1 MTVSTDNPLLTP
13 WTTRFGLPPFGEIKP
28 EHFGPAFE
36 QAMAEQK
43 ARFEAIATNPEAPS
57 VANTLEAL
65 ETAGELM
72 GKVGRVFWNLT
83 GSDATPELQ
92 AIEREVA
99 PKLARF
105 HAELMTDARLF
116 ARVKALYDRRD
127 ALDLTA
133 EQRRLL
139 DCTFR
144 WFSRSGG
151 GLEAP
156 ARERLKEIAEQ
167 LSQLGTKFSQ
177 NILADESAYALIL
190 DGEDDLAGCPDFL
203 KAAMARAASDRG
215 HDGKHAV
222 TLSRSIIEPFLTFS
236 ARRDLREIAFKAW
249 IARGEN
255 GGATDNRGIIADIVK
270 LRAERAHL
278 LGFDCFADFKLDDSM
293 AKTPAAVRNLLETVW
308 APARAKAECEGE
320 ALQALVDAEGRNHPL
335 EAWDW
340 RYYAEKE
347 RHRLHDFDEAELK
360 PYFSLEAMIEAA
372 FDTANRLFG
381 ISFERFAGLAGY
393 HPDVRIYEVK
403 DRAGRHLAL
412 FLGDYFARPTKRSG
426 AWMSAFRGQQ
436 KLARDE
442 RPIIVNVMNF
452 AKPAEGQPT
461 LLSFDDVRT
470 LFHEFGHAL
479 HGMLSNV
486 TYPSL
491 AGTAVARDFVE
502 LPSQLYEHWV
512 ARPEVLSRHA
522 RHVETGAPIP
532 APLIDKLLA
541 ARNFNQGFQTVEYT
555 ASALV
560 DLEFHS
566 NGMPD
571 PLDVDRFEA
580 DELNGIGMPRNIVM
594 RHRPAHFAH
603 VFSGDGY
610 SSGYYSY
617 LWSEVLDADA
627 FQAFTETGDVFDPK
641 TAARLHDFIYS
652 AGNSRDPEEAY
663 LLFRGRLPSV
673 EGLLEKRGLIA

>member
-308 APARAKAECEGE
+308 APARAKAEREGE

-347 RHRLHDFDEAELK
+347 RRRLHDFDEAELK

-381 ISFERFAGLAGY
+381 ISFERVAGLAGY

-452 AKPAEGQPT
+452 AKPEEGKPS

-470 LFHEFGHAL
+470 LFHEFGHGL
-479 HGMLSNV
+479 HGLMSNV

-502 LPSQLYEHWV
+502 LPSQLYEHWMSH
-512 ARPEVLSRHA
+512 PDVLSRHA
-522 RHVETGAPIP
+522 LHHQTGEPIP
-532 APLIDKLLA
+532 AALLAKLLA
-541 ARNFNQGFQTVEYT
+541 ARTFNQGFQTVEYT
-555 ASALV
+555 SSALV
-560 DLEFHS
+560 DLDYHLP
-566 NGMPD
+566 GVPQ
-571 PLDVDRFEA
+571 PLDVDQFEKSVL
-580 DELNGIGMPRNIVM
+580 DHIGMPDNIVM
-594 RHRPAHFAH
+594 RHRSAHFSH

-610 SSGYYSY
+610 AAGYYSY

-627 FQAFTETGDVFDPK
+627 FRAFTEAGDVFDPQI
-641 TAARLHDFIYS
+641 AERLGKFIYS
-652 AGNSRDPEEAY
+652 AGNMRDPEDAY
-663 LLFRGRLPSV
+663 VLFRGRLPTID
-673 EGLLEKRGLIA
+673 GLLEKRGLTA

>member
-1 MTVSTDNPLLTP
+1 MTVSTDNPLLAQWATP
-13 WTTRFGLPPFGEIKP
+13 FGLPPFGDIKP

-43 ARFEAIATNPEAPS
+43 ARFEEIATNPEAPS

-127 ALDLTA
+127 TLDLTA

-139 DCTFR
+139 DCNFR

-151 GLEAP
+151 GLELP

-177 NILADESAYALIL
+177 NILADESAYTLIL
-190 DGEDDLAGCPDFL
+190 DGRDDLAGCPDFL

-293 AKTPAAVRNLLETVW
+293 AKTPAAVRKLLETVW
-308 APARAKAECEGE
+308 APARAKAEREGE
-320 ALQALVDAEGRNHPL
+320 ALQTLVDAEGRNHPL

-381 ISFERFAGLAGY
+381 ISFERVAGLAGY

-426 AWMSAFRGQQ
+426 AWMSAFRSQQ
-436 KLARDE
+436 KLTRDE

-452 AKPAEGQPT
+452 AKPAEGNPS

-470 LFHEFGHAL
+470 LFHEFGHGL
-479 HGMLSNV
+479 HGLMSNV

-502 LPSQLYEHWV
+502 LPSQLYEHWMSH
-512 ARPEVLSRHA
+512 PDVLSRHA
-522 RHVETGAPIP
+522 LHHQTGEPIP
-532 APLIDKLLA
+532 AALLAKLLA
-541 ARNFNQGFQTVEYT
+541 ARTFNQGFQTVEYT
-555 ASALV
+555 SSALV
-560 DLEFHS
+560 DLDYHL
-566 NGMPD
+566 PD
-571 PLDVDRFEA
+571 TPQPLDVNAFEKSVL
-580 DELNGIGMPRNIVM
+580 ERIGMPENIVM
-594 RHRPAHFAH
+594 RHRSAHFAH

-610 SSGYYSY
+610 AAGYYSY

-627 FQAFTETGDVFDPK
+627 FRAFTEAGDIFAPQI
-641 TAARLHDFIYS
+641 AGRLGKFIYS
-652 AGNSRDPEEAY
+652 AGNMRDPEDAY
-663 LLFRGRLPSV
+663 VLFRGRLPAID
-673 EGLLEKRGLIA
+673 GLLEKRGLLA

>member
-116 ARVKALYDRRD
+116 ARIKALYDRRD
-127 ALDLTA
+127 TLDLTA

-203 KAAMARAASDRG
+203 KAAMTRAASDRG

-222 TLSRSIIEPFLTFS
+222 TL
-236 ARRDLREIAFKAW
+236 
-249 IARGEN
+249 
-255 GGATDNRGIIADIVK
+255 
-270 LRAERAHL
+270 
-278 LGFDCFADFKLDDSM
+278 
-293 AKTPAAVRNLLETVW
+293 
-308 APARAKAECEGE
+308 
-320 ALQALVDAEGRNHPL
+320 
-335 EAWDW
+335 
-340 RYYAEKE
+340 
-347 RHRLHDFDEAELK
+347 
-360 PYFSLEAMIEAA
+360 
-372 FDTANRLFG
+372 
-381 ISFERFAGLAGY
+381 
-393 HPDVRIYEVK
+393 
-403 DRAGRHLAL
+403 
-412 FLGDYFARPTKRSG
+412 
-426 AWMSAFRGQQ
+426 
-436 KLARDE
+436 
-442 RPIIVNVMNF
+442 
-452 AKPAEGQPT
+452 
-461 LLSFDDVRT
+461 
-470 LFHEFGHAL
+470 
-479 HGMLSNV
+479 
-486 TYPSL
+486 
-491 AGTAVARDFVE
+491 
-502 LPSQLYEHWV
+502 
-512 ARPEVLSRHA
+512 
-522 RHVETGAPIP
+522 
-532 APLIDKLLA
+532 
-541 ARNFNQGFQTVEYT
+541 
-555 ASALV
+555 
-560 DLEFHS
+560 
-566 NGMPD
+566 
-571 PLDVDRFEA
+571 
-580 DELNGIGMPRNIVM
+580 
-594 RHRPAHFAH
+594 
-603 VFSGDGY
+603 
-610 SSGYYSY
+610 
-617 LWSEVLDADA
+617 
-627 FQAFTETGDVFDPK
+627 
-641 TAARLHDFIYS
+641 
-652 AGNSRDPEEAY
+652 
-663 LLFRGRLPSV
+663 
-673 EGLLEKRGLIA
+673 

>member
-151 GLEAP
+151 GLELQ

-203 KAAMARAASDRG
+203 KAAMTRAASDRG

-308 APARAKAECEGE
+308 APARAKAEREGE

-381 ISFERFAGLAGY
+381 ISFERVAGLAGY

-426 AWMSAFRGQQ
+426 AWMSAFRSQQ
-436 KLARDE
+436 KLTRDQ

-452 AKPAEGQPT
+452 AKPGEGKPS

-470 LFHEFGHAL
+470 LFHEFGHGL
-479 HGMLSNV
+479 HGLMSNV

-502 LPSQLYEHWV
+502 LPSQLYEHWMSH
-512 ARPEVLSRHA
+512 PDVLSRHA
-522 RHVETGAPIP
+522 LHHQTGEPIP
-532 APLIDKLLA
+532 AALLAKLLA
-541 ARNFNQGFQTVEYT
+541 ARTFNQGFQTVEYT
-555 ASALV
+555 SSALV
-560 DLEFHS
+560 DLDYHL
-566 NGMPD
+566 PD
-571 PLDVDRFEA
+571 VPQPLDVDRFEKSILA
-580 DELNGIGMPRNIVM
+580 HIGMPDHIVM
-594 RHRPAHFAH
+594 RHRSAHFAH

-610 SSGYYSY
+610 AAGYYSY

-627 FQAFTETGDVFDPK
+627 FRAFTEAGDIFDPQ
-641 TAARLHDFIYS
+641 TAGRLGKFIYS
-652 AGNSRDPEEAY
+652 AGNMRDPEDAY
-663 LLFRGRLPSV
+663 VLFRGRLPTID
-673 EGLLEKRGLIA
+673 GLLEKRGLTA

>member
-116 ARVKALYDRRD
+116 ARIKALYDRRD
-127 ALDLTA
+127 TLDLTA

-215 HDGKHAV
+215 QAGKYAV

-236 ARRDLREIAFKAW
+236 ERRDLREAAFKAW
-249 IARGEN
+249 IARGES
-255 GGATDNRGIIADIVK
+255 GGATDNRALIAEMVA
-270 LRAERAHL
+270 LRSERARL
-278 LGFDCFADFKLDDSM
+278 LGFDSFAAFKLDESM
-293 AKTPAAVRNLLETVW
+293 AKTPAAVRDLLETVW
-308 APARAKAECEGE
+308 KPARAKAGRE
-320 ALQALVDAEGRNHPL
+320 ADALRAIIDNEGRNHPL

-340 RYYAEKE
+340 RHYAEKE
-347 RHRLHDFDEAELK
+347 RRRAHAFDEAEIK
-360 PYFSLEAMIEAA
+360 PYFSLEAMIRAA
-372 FDTANRLFG
+372 FDTASRLFALT
-381 ISFERFAGLAGY
+381 FTERRDLDGY
-393 HPDVRIYEVK
+393 HPDVRVFEVR
-403 DRAGRHLAL
+403 DTEGAFVGL
-412 FLGDYFARPTKRSG
+412 FLGDYFARPSKRSG
-426 AWMSAFRGQQ
+426 AWMSAFRSQQ
-436 KLARDE
+436 KLTRDE

-452 AKPAEGQPT
+452 AKPEEGKPS

-470 LFHEFGHAL
+470 LFHEFGHGL
-479 HGMLSNV
+479 HGLMSNV

-502 LPSQLYEHWV
+502 LPSQLYEHWMSH
-512 ARPEVLSRHA
+512 PDVLSRHA
-522 RHVETGAPIP
+522 LHHQTGEPIP
-532 APLIDKLLA
+532 AALLAKLLA
-541 ARNFNQGFQTVEYT
+541 ARTFNQGFQTVEYT
-555 ASALV
+555 SSALV
-560 DLEFHS
+560 DLDYHLP
-566 NGMPD
+566 GVPQ
-571 PLDVDRFEA
+571 PLDVDQFEKSVL
-580 DELNGIGMPRNIVM
+580 DHIGMPDNIVM
-594 RHRPAHFAH
+594 RHRSAHFSH

-610 SSGYYSY
+610 AAGYYSY

-627 FQAFTETGDVFDPK
+627 FRAFTEAGDVFDPQI
-641 TAARLHDFIYS
+641 AERLGKFIYS
-652 AGNSRDPEEAY
+652 AGNMRDPEDAY
-663 LLFRGRLPSV
+663 VLFRGRLPTID
-673 EGLLEKRGLIA
+673 GLLEKRGLTA